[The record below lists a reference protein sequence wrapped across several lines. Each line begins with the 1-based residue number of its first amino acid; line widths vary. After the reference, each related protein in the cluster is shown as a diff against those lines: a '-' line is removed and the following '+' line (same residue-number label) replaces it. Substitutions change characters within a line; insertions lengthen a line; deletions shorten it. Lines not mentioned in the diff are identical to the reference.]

1 MRFYII
7 YPPKKTENFFERIHE
22 LEDSIIKDG
31 HIVLNPLPV
40 NVETEKP
47 DYDIVDCFLAYAPM
61 IDACE
66 VVCAMD
72 GYAKTDLGNKSMA
85 EAMVQK
91 KIIVFE

>member
-7 YPPKKTENFFERIHE
+7 YPPKKTENFFERIHA

-40 NVETEKP
+40 NVETENP
-47 DYDIVDCFLAYAPM
+47 DYDIVDNFRAYFPL
-61 IDACE
+61 ISKCD

-72 GYAKTDLGNKSMA
+72 GYAKTDLGNKAMA
-85 EAMVQK
+85 EAMLEK
-91 KIIVFE
+91 KIIIFE